1 MTAVLPGGGARPAP
15 PPPLRVVDQGRRRP
29 AHRRR
34 RTRAAAVSVA
44 LVAVALFG
52 LVTSHVV
59 LTQGQFRL
67 ERLRERA
74 AGEQARYE
82 RLRLQV
88 AELESPA
95 RVVAAAHERLGMV
108 PPPGVTYL
116 SPVGPASAPDGEQR
130 DDEAGANA
138 ADDWSDVKRQLAS
151 RP

>member
-1 MTAVLPGGGARPAP
+1 MTAVLPGPGARRPRSAP
-15 PPPLRVVDQGRRRP
+15 DLRVVGRARP
-29 AHRRR
+29 RPTRRR
-34 RTRAAAVSVA
+34 RRARGAAALA
-44 LVAVALFG
+44 GLLAVALFG

-67 ERLRERA
+67 QELRQRA
-74 AGEQARYE
+74 AAEQARYE
-82 RLRLQV
+82 RLRLRV

-116 SPVGPASAPDGEQR
+116 SPVGTASGPDPVAGEAE
-130 DDEAGANA
+130 DDAA
-138 ADDWSDVKRQLAS
+138 ADDWSKVKRQLAS